1 MLSPMDRARGDS
13 ALSAGNLVRPIAVAA
28 QVRSLER
35 SRKMPIER
43 ETIVTRGGIGAGGI
57 IAAILGAVVVVLLA
71 VWLMSGG
78 LNVTRNGDGG
88 ATVDVDVP
96 AVNVTPDGQ

>member
-1 MLSPMDRARGDS
+1 
-13 ALSAGNLVRPIAVAA
+13 
-28 QVRSLER
+28 
-35 SRKMPIER
+35 MPIER
-43 ETIVTRGGIGAGGI
+43 ETIVTGGGIGAGGI
-57 IAAILGAVVVVLLA
+57 IAAILGAVVVVLLV

-96 AVNVTPDGQ
+96 AVNVTPDNQ